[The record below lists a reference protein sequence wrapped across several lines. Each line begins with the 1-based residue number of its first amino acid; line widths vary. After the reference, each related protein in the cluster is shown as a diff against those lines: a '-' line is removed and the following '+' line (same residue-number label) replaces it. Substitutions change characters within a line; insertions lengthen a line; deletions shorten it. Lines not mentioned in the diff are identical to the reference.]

1 MKFRFKRVNLNKL
14 ADFYQSLLREET
26 VKFKLTSN
34 LFSWAVIFSL
44 VISSYWL
51 FIASDRYVSEAHVI
65 IQRTDINGGSQRVDL
80 SNVFGLSDSNRNDQ
94 MLLRDYLL
102 SVDMLKRIDSKLNL
116 KAHYSDGSHDL
127 LSRMWFKQPSIE
139 WFHRHFLSR
148 VSVVYDDY
156 DGVLTIK
163 AQAYDPKTANAIVK
177 NLVDDGSFYMNQLA
191 QKLAYSQVVFLENQ
205 VTKLADESIKARNA
219 MLDYQ
224 NKKKM
229 VSPEAETE
237 NMLNIIAKL
246 KQERAEL
253 ETQKNAL
260 KAYLVAKHPNIVIID
275 QKIASIDAQIRD
287 QQSKLTSPHE
297 VTLNKTVEEYQRLE
311 LQAGIAQEVYKSALS
326 ALERGRIEAIRTIKT
341 VSVIQAPTFP
351 EYPLEP
357 RRIYNVFVTILL
369 SFLIAGLINLALAIL
384 RDHKD

>member
-205 VTKLADESIKARNA
+205 VTKLADESIQARNA

-341 VSVIQAPTFP
+341 VSIIQAPTFP